1 MVCGTCGST
10 IADKAIVCYR
20 CGAATAIPAAL
31 PKSLPPVTRP
41 WPIIA
46 VMAALAA
53 AFAYL
58 ASVEETG
65 TARQIGFGLVA
76 LVTLLWAGHL
86 AWHGR
91 RRR

>member
-20 CGAATAIPAAL
+20 CGAATAIPAAA
-31 PKSLPPVTRP
+31 PKSPPLVTRP
-41 WPIIA
+41 WLIIG

-53 AFAYL
+53 AFGYL
-58 ASVEETG
+58 ASAEDTG
-65 TARQIGFGLVA
+65 TARQIGFGVVA

>member
-20 CGAATAIPAAL
+20 CGAATAIPAA
-31 PKSLPPVTRP
+31 PQKSLPPVTRP
-41 WPIIA
+41 WVIIA

-53 AFAYL
+53 AFGYVA
-58 ASVEETG
+58 AAEETG
-65 TARQIGFGLVA
+65 TARQIGFGLVG

-91 RRR
+91 RGR